1 MHFGSFLFQQNLLF
15 SERIIKLEPK
25 KHILLITSFEP
36 FGGETENASMLAVDA
51 LPESIGPWRLRK
63 KVLPVEFGTAGA
75 QAIALAEEIGAEV
88 VICVGQAAGR
98 EAVTPELV
106 ALNLQY
112 ARIPDNAGRSP
123 LDLPVVPGAREA
135 YFSTLPVRAM
145 AEAIRDAGTPA
156 ALSATAG
163 LYVCND
169 LYYQV
174 LHHFRD
180 TDVRAA
186 FIHVP
191 ALHGTPSMEPS
202 TAARALELA
211 IARIPAEAER

>member
-1 MHFGSFLFQQNLLF
+1 MEQN
-15 SERIIKLEPK
+15 E
-25 KHILLITSFEP
+25 HILLITSFEP
-36 FGGETENASMLAVDA
+36 FGGEAENASMLAVEA
-51 LPESIGPWRLRK
+51 LPETVGAWRLHK
-63 KVLPVEFGTAGA
+63 VVLPVEFGMAGVR
-75 QAIALAEEIGAEV
+75 AIALAEELGAEV

-112 ARIPDNAGRSP
+112 ARIPDNADRSP
-123 LDLPVVPGAREA
+123 LDMPVVPGAQEA

-145 AEAIRDAGTPA
+145 VEAIHGAGIPA
-156 ALSATAG
+156 ALSTTAG

-174 LHHFRD
+174 LHHFHN
-180 TDVRAA
+180 TGVRAA

-191 ALHGTPSMEPS
+191 AVHGSACMEPAV
-202 TAARALELA
+202 AARALELA
-211 IARIPAEAER
+211 IARIPVESER

>member
-1 MHFGSFLFQQNLLF
+1 M
-15 SERIIKLEPK
+15 EPK
-25 KHILLITSFEP
+25 THTLLITAFEP
-36 FGGETENASMLAVDA
+36 FGGEAENASMLAVEA
-51 LPESIGPWRLRK
+51 LPDAVGPWRLYK
-63 KVLPVEFGTAGA
+63 AVLPVEFGTAGV
-75 QAIALAEEIGAEV
+75 QAIALAEELGAEV

-112 ARIPDNAGRSP
+112 ARIPDNAGLTP
-123 LDLPVVPGAREA
+123 MDVPVVPGGREA
-135 YFSTLPVRAM
+135 YFSTLPVRKM
-145 AEAIRDAGTPA
+145 VEAIHGAGIPG
-156 ALSATAG
+156 ALSTTAG

-174 LHHFRD
+174 LHHFHD
-180 TDVRAA
+180 TGVRGA

-191 ALHGTPSMEPS
+191 ALHGTPSMEPA

-211 IARIPAEAER
+211 IARIPAEPER